1 MTISSIQRRNYGRK
15 NPHCIHQECVVQAMS
30 TTLSSEQVVNQQQ
43 PGKKAQTATRITFF
57 IAGFAMASWA
67 PLVPFV
73 KDRLAV
79 SDASLGMLLLSLGI
93 GSLLAM
99 PFAGLLTSKLGCRT
113 VILSAGALLCLV
125 LPMLTQANTL
135 PLMAI
140 TLLFFGAAIGTI
152 DVSMNIQAVIVEQAG
167 GRAMMSGFHGFFSV
181 GGIAGAGGVSA
192 LLWLGL
198 FPVTAILIIVAL
210 CLMLFSLAQSHLL
223 RTTNQVDRT
232 PLFVIPRGWIMFI
245 GLLCFIMF
253 LAEGAILDWSAL
265 FLNAERRLDHAQ
277 AGIGYAAFSVA
288 MTLGRLNG
296 DRIVNALGRYAILAG
311 GSLCAALGLLL
322 TISIDSAVTS
332 IFGFVMVGIGA
343 SNVVPILFSAAGNQ
357 KVMPANL
364 AIASIT
370 TVGYA
375 GILIGP
381 TLLGF
386 IAQISSLAVAFGCVA
401 LLLLI
406 VSISARAVIR

>member
-1 MTISSIQRRNYGRK
+1 MSS
-15 NPHCIHQECVVQAMS
+15 
-30 TTLSSEQVVNQQQ
+30 TLNSESLYTEQQ
-43 PGKKAQTATRITFF
+43 PGRKAQAATRICFF
-57 IAGFAMASWA
+57 VAGFAMASWA

-73 KDRLAV
+73 KHRLDIN
-79 SDASLGMLLLSLGI
+79 DASLGMLLLSLGI

-99 PFAGLLTSKLGCRT
+99 PFTGLLTGKLGCRT
-113 VILSAGALLCLV
+113 VILIASATLCV
-125 LPMLTQANTL
+125 ILPMLTQAGTI
-135 PLMAI
+135 PVMAV
-140 TLLFFGAAIGTI
+140 TLLFFGAAIGMI
-152 DVSMNIQAVIVEQAG
+152 DVSMNIQAVIVERAS

-198 FPVTAILIIVAL
+198 SPLTAIWVIVAL
-210 CLMLFSLAQSHLL
+210 LLVLMSRAQTHLL
-223 RTTNQVDRT
+223 RTTNEGEGG
-232 PLFVIPRGWIMFI
+232 PLFAIPRGWVMFI

-265 FLNAERRLDHAQ
+265 FLTVKRHLSSAQ

-288 MTLGRLNG
+288 MTIGRLTG
-296 DRIVNALGRYAILAG
+296 DRVVNALGRYAILAG

-322 TISIDSAVTS
+322 TISIDNALTS
-332 IFGFVMVGIGA
+332 ILGFVMVGIGA

-357 KVMPANL
+357 KIMPANL

-375 GILIGP
+375 GILVGP

-386 IAQISSLAVAFGCVA
+386 IAQLSSLSLAFGFVA

-406 VSISARAVIR
+406 VCASARAITRNQEH

>member
-1 MTISSIQRRNYGRK
+1 
-15 NPHCIHQECVVQAMS
+15 MS
-30 TTLSSEQVVNQQQ
+30 TALNPESSHTDQQ
-43 PGKKAQTATRITFF
+43 PGRKAQAATRISFF
-57 IAGFAMASWA
+57 VAGFVMASWA

-73 KDRLAV
+73 KHRLDIN
-79 SDASLGMLLLSLGI
+79 DATLGMLLLSLGI

-99 PFAGLLTSKLGCRT
+99 PFTGLLTSKLGCRT
-113 VILSAGALLCLV
+113 VILIASALLCAI
-125 LPMLTQANTL
+125 LPMLTQANTF
-135 PLMAI
+135 PTMAV
-140 TLLFFGAAIGTI
+140 TLLFFGATIGMI
-152 DVSMNIQAVIVEQAG
+152 DVSMNIQAVIVERAS

-181 GGIAGAGGVSA
+181 GGIVGAGGVSA

-198 FPVTAILIIVAL
+198 SPLMAILAIVILLIVFMSIAH
-210 CLMLFSLAQSHLL
+210 AHLL
-223 RTTNQVDRT
+223 RTTNKNKGD
-232 PLFVIPRGWIMFI
+232 PLFVIPRGWVMFI

-265 FLNAERRLDHAQ
+265 FLTAERHLSSTQ

-296 DRIVNALGRYAILAG
+296 DRVVNALGRYAILAG

-322 TISIDSAVTS
+322 TISIDNVLTS
-332 IFGFVMVGIGA
+332 IAGFVMVGIGA

-357 KVMPANL
+357 KIMPANL
-364 AIASIT
+364 AIAAIT

-375 GILIGP
+375 GILVGP

-386 IAQISSLAVAFGCVA
+386 IAQLSSLSLAFGCVA

-406 VSISARAVIR
+406 VCISARAITRPLEP

>member
-1 MTISSIQRRNYGRK
+1 
-15 NPHCIHQECVVQAMS
+15 MS
-30 TTLSSEQVVNQQQ
+30 TTLSSDASCISQKQ
-43 PGKKAQTATRITFF
+43 PGKKAQVATRITFF
-57 IAGFAMASWA
+57 VAGLAMASWA
-67 PLVPFV
+67 PLVPLV
-73 KDRLAV
+73 KNRLAI

-99 PFAGLLTSKLGCRT
+99 PFTGLLTGKLGCRT
-113 VILSAGALLCLV
+113 VILLAGAALCLV
-125 LPMLTQANTL
+125 LPLLTQADTL

-140 TLLFFGAAIGTI
+140 TLLFFGAAIGMI
-152 DVSMNIQAVIVEQAG
+152 DVSMNIQAIIVEQAG
-167 GRAMMSGFHGFFSV
+167 GRAMMSGFHGFFSI
-181 GGIAGAGGVSA
+181 GGIAGAGGVSM

-198 FPVTAILIIVAL
+198 SPLMAILTIVVVFL
-210 CLMLFSLAQSHLL
+210 ILLSVAQSHLL
-223 RTTNQVDRT
+223 RATRHAEGG
-232 PLFVIPRGWIMFI
+232 PLFVIPRGWVMFI

-253 LAEGAILDWSAL
+253 LTEGAILDWSAL
-265 FLNAERRLDHAQ
+265 FLTVERNLSSAQ
-277 AGIGYAAFSVA
+277 GGIGYAAFSVA
-288 MTLGRLNG
+288 MTLGRLKG
-296 DRIVNALGRYAILAG
+296 DRIVNALGRYAVLMG

-322 TISIDSAVTS
+322 AISIDNAAIAVL
-332 IFGFVMVGIGA
+332 GFVMVGIGA

-357 KVMPANL
+357 KIMPANL

-386 IAQISSLAVAFGCVA
+386 IAQLSSLAVAFGSVA

-406 VSISARAVIR
+406 VSASARAVIR

>member
-1 MTISSIQRRNYGRK
+1 
-15 NPHCIHQECVVQAMS
+15 MS
-30 TTLSSEQVVNQQQ
+30 TTLNSEESGIKQQQ
-43 PGKKAQTATRITFF
+43 PGRKAQAATRITFF
-57 IAGFAMASWA
+57 VAGFAMASWA

-73 KDRLAV
+73 KNRLAI
-79 SDASLGMLLLSLGI
+79 SDASLGMLLLALGI

-99 PFAGLLTSKLGCRT
+99 PLTGLLTSKLGCRT
-113 VILSAGALLCLV
+113 VILLASALLCLV
-125 LPMLTQANTL
+125 LPMLTQADTL

-140 TLLFFGAAIGTI
+140 TLFFFGATIGMI
-152 DVSMNIQAVIVEQAG
+152 DVSMNIQAITVEQAS
-167 GRAMMSGFHGFFSV
+167 GRAMMSGFHGFFSI
-181 GGIAGAGGVSA
+181 GGIAGAGGVSV

-198 FPVTAILIIVAL
+198 SPVAAILIIVAL
-210 CLMLFSLAQSHLL
+210 FLMLLSLAQRHLL
-223 RTTNQVDRT
+223 RTTNQAEGG
-232 PLFVIPRGWIMFI
+232 PLFVIPRGWVMFI

-265 FLNAERRLDHAQ
+265 FLTVERNLNSAQ

-288 MTLGRLNG
+288 MTVGRLNG
-296 DRIVNALGRYAILAG
+296 DRIVNALGRYAILTG

-322 TISIDSAVTS
+322 TISIDHAAAA
-332 IFGFVMVGIGA
+332 ILGFVMVGIGA

-357 KVMPANL
+357 KIMPANL

-375 GILIGP
+375 GILVGP

-386 IAQISSLAVAFGCVA
+386 IAQASSLAVAFGCVA
-401 LLLLI
+401 LLLLL
-406 VSISARAVIR
+406 VSASARAVIR

>member
-1 MTISSIQRRNYGRK
+1 MSTALHSEASSIRR
-15 NPHCIHQECVVQAMS
+15 E
-30 TTLSSEQVVNQQQ
+30 Q
-43 PGKKAQTATRITFF
+43 PGKKAQAATRSAFF

-73 KDRLAV
+73 KNRLAIN
-79 SDASLGMLLLSLGI
+79 DASLGMLLLSLGI

-99 PFAGLLTSKLGCRT
+99 PFSGWLTGKLGCRT
-113 VILSAGALLCLV
+113 VILLAGALLCLV
-125 LPMLTQANTL
+125 LPMLTQADRL

-140 TLLFFGAAIGTI
+140 VLLFFGAAIGMI
-152 DVSMNIQAVIVEQAG
+152 DVSMNIQAVIVEQAS
-167 GRAMMSGFHGFFSV
+167 GRAMMSGFHGFFSI

-198 FPVTAILIIVAL
+198 SPAAAMLIVVALIVAL
-210 CLMLFSLAQSHLL
+210 LSLAQRHLL
-223 RTTNQVDRT
+223 RAANRADSG
-232 PLFVIPRGWIMFI
+232 PLFVIPRGWVMFI

-265 FLNAERRLDHAQ
+265 FLTVERSLDGAQ

-288 MTLGRLNG
+288 MALGRLSG
-296 DRIVNALGRYAILAG
+296 DRVVNALGRYAVLTG
-311 GSLCAALGLLL
+311 GSLCAACGLLL
-322 TISIDSAVTS
+322 AVGIDNAATA
-332 IFGFVMVGIGA
+332 ILGFVMVGIGA
-343 SNVVPILFSAAGNQ
+343 SNVVPILFTAAGNQ
-357 KVMPANL
+357 QVMPANL

-375 GILIGP
+375 GILAGP

-386 IAQISSLAVAFGCVA
+386 IAQASSLGVAFGCVA
-401 LLLLI
+401 LLLLL
-406 VSISARAVIR
+406 VGASARAVIR

>member
-1 MTISSIQRRNYGRK
+1 
-15 NPHCIHQECVVQAMS
+15 MS
-30 TTLSSEQVVNQQQ
+30 TVLNSEQSINQQQ
-43 PGKKAQTATRITFF
+43 PGKKAQAATRTTFF
-57 IAGFAMASWA
+57 IAGFAIASWA

-73 KDRLAV
+73 KDRLAIN
-79 SDASLGMLLLSLGI
+79 DASLGMLLLSLGI
-93 GSLLAM
+93 GSLLTM
-99 PFAGLLTSKLGCRT
+99 PLAGLLTSKLGCRT
-113 VILSAGALLCLV
+113 VILMAGILLCLV
-125 LPMLTQANTL
+125 LPMLTQADTL

-140 TLLFFGAAIGTI
+140 ALLFFGAAIGMI
-152 DVSMNIQAVIVEQAG
+152 DVSMNIQAVIVEQASG
-167 GRAMMSGFHGFFSV
+167 QAMMSGFHGFFSV

-198 FPVTAILIIVAL
+198 SPVMAILAMVAL
-210 CLMLFSLAQSHLL
+210 VLILLALAQSHLL
-223 RTTNQVDRT
+223 RTTKQADKT
-232 PLFVIPRGWIMFI
+232 PLFVIPRGGIMFI

-265 FLNAERRLDHAQ
+265 FLNAERGLNSAQ

-322 TISIDSAVTS
+322 TISIDSAITS

-343 SNVVPILFSAAGNQ
+343 SNVVPILFSIAGNQ
-357 KVMPANL
+357 KIMPANL
-364 AIASIT
+364 AIAAIT

-386 IAQISSLAVAFGCVA
+386 IAQISSLAMAFGGVA
-401 LLLLI
+401 LLLLF
-406 VSISARAVIR
+406 VSASARAAIR

>member
-1 MTISSIQRRNYGRK
+1 
-15 NPHCIHQECVVQAMS
+15 MS
-30 TTLSSEQVVNQQQ
+30 TTLNPEQSINQQQ
-43 PGKKAQTATRITFF
+43 PGKKAQAATRMTFF

-73 KDRLAV
+73 KDRLAIN
-79 SDASLGMLLLSLGI
+79 DASLGMLLLSLGI

-99 PFAGLLTSKLGCRT
+99 PLTGMLTSKLGCRT
-113 VILSAGALLCLV
+113 VILMAGVLLCLV
-125 LPMLTQANTL
+125 LPMLTQADTL
-135 PLMAI
+135 PLMALA
-140 TLLFFGAAIGTI
+140 LLFFGATIGTI
-152 DVSMNIQAVIVEQAG
+152 DVSMNIQAVIVEQAS

-198 FPVTAILIIVAL
+198 SPLMAILTIAVLVLI
-210 CLMLFSLAQSHLL
+210 FLASAQNHLL
-223 RTTNQVDRT
+223 RATRQADNT

-265 FLNAERRLDHAQ
+265 FLSAERHLTSAQ

-296 DRIVNALGRYAILAG
+296 DRIVNALGRFAILAG

-322 TISIDSAVTS
+322 TIAIDNAITS
-332 IFGFVMVGIGA
+332 IFGFVMVGLGA

-370 TVGYA
+370 TLGYA

-386 IAQISSLAVAFGCVA
+386 IAQISDLAMAFGCVA
-401 LLLLI
+401 LLLLL
-406 VSISARAVIR
+406 VSLSARAVIR

>member
-1 MTISSIQRRNYGRK
+1 
-15 NPHCIHQECVVQAMS
+15 MS
-30 TTLSSEQVVNQQQ
+30 TTLSSEQSINQRH
-43 PGKKAQTATRITFF
+43 PGKKAQTATRIIFF

-73 KDRLAV
+73 KERLAV
-79 SDASLGMLLLSLGI
+79 NDASLGMLLLSLGI

-99 PFAGLLTSKLGCRT
+99 PFAGLLTGKLGCRT

-125 LPMLTQANTL
+125 LPMLTQADTL
-135 PLMAI
+135 PLMAV
-140 TLLFFGAAIGTI
+140 TLLFFGATIGTI
-152 DVSMNIQAVIVEQAG
+152 DVSMNIQAVIVEQAS

-198 FPVTAILIIVAL
+198 TPIMAILVIVAL
-210 CLMLFSLAQSHLL
+210 CLALFSLAQNHLL

-265 FLNAERRLDHAQ
+265 FLNAERRLNHAQ

-296 DRIVNALGRYAILAG
+296 DRIVNTLGRYAILAG
-311 GSLCAALGLLL
+311 GSLCAASGLLL
-322 TISIDSAVTS
+322 AIGIDNAAAS

-386 IAQISSLAVAFGCVA
+386 IAQISNLAMAFGCVA

-406 VSISARAVIR
+406 VSISARAVFR

>member
-1 MTISSIQRRNYGRK
+1 
-15 NPHCIHQECVVQAMS
+15 MS
-30 TTLSSEQVVNQQQ
+30 TTLNSGQSVNQQQ
-43 PGKKAQTATRITFF
+43 PGKKAQAATRITFF
-57 IAGFAMASWA
+57 IAGFAMSSWA
-67 PLVPFV
+67 PLVPLV
-73 KDRLAV
+73 KERLAIN
-79 SDASLGMLLLSLGI
+79 DASLGVLLLSLGI

-99 PFAGLLTSKLGCRT
+99 PLTGLLSGKLGCRT
-113 VILSAGALLCLV
+113 VILMAGALLCLV
-125 LPMLTQANTL
+125 LPLLTQADTL
-135 PLMAI
+135 PQMAI
-140 TLLFFGAAIGTI
+140 VLLFFGATIGMI
-152 DVSMNIQAVIVEQAG
+152 DVSMNIQAVIVEQAS

-198 FPVTAILIIVAL
+198 SPVAAMLTIVAL
-210 CLMLFSLAQSHLL
+210 VLMLLASAQSHLL
-223 RTTNQVDRT
+223 RTTKEADKT
-232 PLFVIPRGWIMFI
+232 PLFVIPRGGIMFI

-265 FLNAERRLDHAQ
+265 FLNAERGLNSAQ
-277 AGIGYAAFSVA
+277 SGMGYAAFSVA

-296 DRIVNALGRYAILAG
+296 DRIVNALGRFTMMAG

-322 TISIDSAVTS
+322 AISIDNAITS

-386 IAQISSLAVAFGCVA
+386 IAQISDLALAFGCVA
-401 LLLLI
+401 LLLLL
-406 VSISARAVIR
+406 VSLSARAVIR